1 MDFLADFLTRFVD
14 KLQSPTLGFLI
25 GGMVIA
31 AVNSRLQIPDAIYK
45 FIVFM
50 LLIKVGLSGGIA
62 IREANLAEMLL
73 PAIFAA
79 ATGIIIVF
87 IARNTLARLP
97 GVRTVDAIAT
107 GGLFGAV
114 SGSTLAAGITMLE
127 SEEILYEPWSAA
139 LYPFMD
145 IPALV
150 TAIVLASIYIG
161 KNKDKRDKYLNKGE
175 SLTKQ
180 QEALSKQ
187 RVTAGGYT
195 VEQGGTA
202 GGYAGQSGG
211 AAGGYPGESDSNAGG
226 YPSEPRI
233 VASGYPSD
241 PDDNESKRVKIW
253 PIIKESL
260 QGFALSALLIGL
272 ALGLLT
278 RPESVYESFYDPLFR
293 GLLSILMLILGM
305 EAWSR
310 IDELRKVA
318 QWYAVYAVVAPLLHG
333 LIGFGFGYIAHITT
347 GFSPG
352 GVVLLS
358 VIAASSSDISG
369 PPTLRGGIPSANPSA
384 YIGAST
390 AVGTPI
396 ALAIGI
402 PLFIGLAQA
411 VMGG

>member
-1 MDFLADFLTRFVD
+1 MEFLSDFLTRFVD

-62 IREANLAEMLL
+62 IRNANLAQMLL
-73 PAIFAA
+73 PAIFASVI
-79 ATGIIIVF
+79 GILIVF
-87 IARNTLARLP
+87 IATNTLARLP
-97 GVRTVDAIAT
+97 KVKVVDAIAT

-127 SEEILYEPWSAA
+127 SEGMQYEPWAAA

-150 TAIVLASIYIG
+150 TAIVLASIYTG
-161 KNKDKRDKYLNKGE
+161 KQRETVGE
-175 SLTKQ
+175 DISKQ
-180 QEALSKQ
+180 EHLSKQ
-187 RVTAGGYT
+187 AVAVGD
-195 VEQGGTA
+195 
-202 GGYAGQSGG
+202 
-211 AAGGYPGESDSNAGG
+211 YPNKQE
-226 YPSEPRI
+226 YPTTRQEYLSQQRI
-233 VASGYPSD
+233 TASGYPS
-241 PDDNESKRVKIW
+241 EEGSKRVEIW
-253 PIIKESL
+253 PIVKESL
-260 QGFALSALLIGL
+260 QGSALSALLLGI
-272 ALGLLT
+272 ALGILT
-278 RPESVYESFYDPLFR
+278 RPESVYESFFNPLFR
-293 GLLSILMLILGM
+293 GQLSILMLIMGM

-310 IDELRKVA
+310 IGELRKVA
-318 QWYAVYAVVAPLLHG
+318 QWYAVYAVVGPLLHG
-333 LIGFGFGYIAHITT
+333 LIGFGLGYVAHLTT

-369 PPTLRGGIPSANPSA
+369 PPTLRAGIPKANPSA

-402 PLFIGLAQA
+402 PLYIGLAQA
-411 VMGG
+411 LMGS